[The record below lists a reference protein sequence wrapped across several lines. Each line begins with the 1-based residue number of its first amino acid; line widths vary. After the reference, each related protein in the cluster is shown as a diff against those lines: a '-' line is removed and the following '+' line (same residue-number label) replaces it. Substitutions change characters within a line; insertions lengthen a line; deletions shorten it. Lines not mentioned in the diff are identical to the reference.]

1 MIFND
6 TYKNSGVLSSS
17 VESEVAGLQELFI
30 KITVGHILAN
40 HCAQHEKLWK
50 KENTCYFTCHN
61 ISIFS
66 ILRQIRLVK
75 YSVSETEDK

>member
-1 MIFND
+1 MSAFLKLTFSLNHYTLTKMIFNN

-40 HCAQHEKLWK
+40 HCAQREKL
-50 KENTCYFTCHN
+50 
-61 ISIFS
+61 
-66 ILRQIRLVK
+66 
-75 YSVSETEDK
+75 